1 MGMTKNSGISAV
13 SALASAA
20 LHGDGKAC
28 CRLALIFFPKNDA
41 LARAL
46 LERAARS
53 GYVKAQRI
61 IERLWPPLSP
71 AHISPKPPT
80 PPSPTLPAKDEQ
92 RAMKYRDAA
101 EQGNA
106 AAQRAFGWCCEF
118 GKGVTLS
125 FDDAVKWYRKSAEQ
139 GNVLAQISL
148 GNLYR
153 EGKGVP
159 LDYRRCVAWYRKAAA
174 QGHADAQCN
183 LGWCYGTGNG
193 VLKNTSTALKW
204 YEQSA
209 RQGHATARDNIHAL
223 QAAFAHE
230 LQTSAIPFNDE
241 RFSIATDGT
250 IELNSRKCCIYI
262 RNQRRDVDLQKRTT
276 KYRYHLCNCRTI
288 QEMVADGRKD
298 RYVATARDDSLFEV
312 DVSDHPTRNRLV
324 ELNMQLCQ
332 NCRELLRQRG
342 MYQEPFSLKDFY
354 AKHQSSIPEM
364 FLKKRQEAVTRAYPP
379 DGECV

>member
-1 MGMTKNSGISAV
+1 MGMTKNSDNSPV
-13 SALASAA
+13 RALAKAA
-20 LHGDGKAC
+20 LQGNGRAC
-28 CRLALIFFPKNDA
+28 CQLGLIYHVGKLVPRDDA
-41 LARAL
+41 AARAL
-46 LERAARS
+46 LERAALL
-53 GYVKAQRI
+53 GYIKAHRM
-61 IERLWPPLSP
+61 IEKLWPPPPP
-71 AHISPKPPT
+71 APRPEL
-80 PPSPTLPAKDEQ
+80 PSENER
-92 RAMKYRDAA
+92 RAVKCRLAA
-101 EQGNA
+101 EQGDA

-118 GKGVTLS
+118 GKGVSLS
-125 FDDAVKWYRKSAEQ
+125 LDAAAEWYRKSAEQ
-139 GNVLAQISL
+139 GNVLARISL

-153 EGKGVP
+153 VGKGVP
-159 LDYRRCVAWYRKAAA
+159 QDYRRCVEWYRKAAA

-183 LGWCYGTGNG
+183 MGWCYGTGSG
-193 VLKNTSTALKW
+193 VSKNYSTALEW

-209 RQGHATARDNIHAL
+209 RQGNATARDNIHAL

-241 RFSIATDGT
+241 RLSIALDGT
-250 IELNSRKCCIYI
+250 VELNSRKCCIYI
-262 RNQRRDVDLQKRTT
+262 RNQSQGVDVRKRTT

-312 DVSDHPTRNRLV
+312 NVISHPGQTRLI

-332 NCRELLRQRG
+332 NCRELLRERG

-364 FLKKRQEAVTRAYPP
+364 FLGKIQKAVTESYPP
-379 DGECV
+379 NVEFV